1 MPPPPLAT
9 GEHDES
15 IRILLLEDD
24 RNYSEMVRD
33 VLARTSRVNFT
44 LVVEERLQN
53 ALQTLGEQKF
63 DVILLDLSLQDSNGF
78 DTFAALYAHATQI
91 PILVL
96 TGMDDERLAVRTIRE
111 GAQDYLIKGQIDPP
125 YLARVIRNAVE
136 RHRTRQ
142 RLEQLALLDDLT
154 GLYNRRGF
162 YSLARQHLK
171 LSQREGR
178 NLLLIFADVDRLKQ
192 INDEYG
198 HQEGDQALQA
208 AATILANTF
217 RASDVISRIGGDEFV
232 VLAIDVNESAVNQII
247 ARLEENI
254 ARYNARNA
262 PYPLTMSWG
271 VACFDSKSTKSLE
284 ELIAQA
290 DEDLYKDKNHKHI

>member
-1 MPPPPLAT
+1 
-9 GEHDES
+9 
-15 IRILLLEDD
+15 
-24 RNYSEMVRD
+24 MVRD

-78 DTFAALYAHATQI
+78 DTFAALYAHAAQI

>member
-1 MPPPPLAT
+1 MPPSPLASD
-9 GEHDES
+9 ENSES

-24 RNYSEMVRD
+24 RNFSEMVREA
-33 VLARTSRVNFT
+33 LAHTSKVNYT
-44 LVVEERLQN
+44 LVIEEMLQN
-53 ALQTLGEQKF
+53 ALRTLGKQKF
-63 DVILLDLSLQDSNGF
+63 DVILLDLSLPDSRGF
-78 DTFAALYAHATQI
+78 DTFAAIYAHAAQT

-96 TGMDDERLAVRTIRE
+96 TGMDDERLAVRMIRE
-111 GAQDYLIKGQIDPP
+111 GAQDYLIKGQIDPT

-178 NLLLIFADVDRLKQ
+178 SLLLIFADVDKLKQ
-192 INDEYG
+192 INDEFG
-198 HQEGDQALQA
+198 HQEGDRALQA

-217 RASDVISRIGGDEFV
+217 RASDVTSRIGGDEFV
-232 VLAIDVNESAVNQII
+232 VLAIDVTESAVKHII
-247 ARLEENI
+247 SRLEENI
-254 ARYNARNA
+254 ARYNASHGLYR
-262 PYPLTMSWG
+262 LTMSWG
-271 VACFDSKSTKSLE
+271 VASFDPKRAISLE
-284 ELIAQA
+284 ELIAKA
-290 DEDLYKDKNHKHI
+290 DEDLYKDKNHKQP